1 MTKKTVFRIIFSLL
15 GLALG
20 IYALISTLRLEKL
33 NYYLAAISVAIC
45 LFSIGWL
52 FNLRIVKIITG
63 IFFIPVG
70 LAGAIWTI
78 WDFIQ
83 EIFFGKGVIGNLPL
97 LGNGLTIFLLPNV
110 LVFVFFCWIIILG
123 LELVKGE
130 KVL

>member
-20 IYALISTLRLEKL
+20 IYVLISNLRPEKP
-33 NYYLAAISVAIC
+33 NYYLIAICTAIS

-63 IFFIPVG
+63 ILFIPAG

-83 EIFFGKGVIGNLPL
+83 EIFFGKGVIGNIPL
-97 LGNGLTIFLLPNV
+97 LGNNLTIFLLPN
-110 LVFVFFCWIIILG
+110 LMVFAFFCWIVILG